1 MGLRFKFHQNR
12 SIFGRVVTF
21 LKNSKWRRRYIEFG
35 FFIRK
40 AFMRKEMCFSTTSEN
55 FIEIGQQMAELQLF
69 LLISDLAGKSLT
81 TPRFGRFFGG
91 YEPLNGKPCRTDPQE
106 AHSCSKTRCLSN

>member
-1 MGLRFKFHQNR
+1 MAAAAML
-12 SIFGRVVTF
+12 
-21 LKNSKWRRRYIEFG
+21 EFG

-81 TPRFGRFFGG
+81 TPLFGRFLGDMN
-91 YEPLNGKPCRTDPQE
+91 P
-106 AHSCSKTRCLSN
+106 